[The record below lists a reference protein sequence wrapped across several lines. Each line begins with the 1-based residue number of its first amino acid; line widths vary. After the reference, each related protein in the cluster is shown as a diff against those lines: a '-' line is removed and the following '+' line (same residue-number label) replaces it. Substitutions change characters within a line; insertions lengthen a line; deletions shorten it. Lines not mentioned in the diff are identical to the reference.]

1 MNNGTKILLVLCLI
15 TIVAGIAVFFEA
27 SAFQKKA
34 KVTEGIVENSRISSF
49 HVIYT
54 SDDGVKRDLYVSRK
68 NNGLNDGEK
77 IKVFYRIDN
86 PDNAR
91 INNGKK
97 GGKKIIIIAFVMLL
111 FDFYMIYNNK
121 KNIRIS
127 NNFKTNGRK
136 MQAEIISV
144 EIDNNTTIQ
153 RKHPYIIICK
163 WIDPLTGKE
172 YTHTIKYIWKDPTPL
187 LAGRNTIDV
196 YIDREV
202 PEKYFIDT
210 EFLGIISK

>member
-1 MNNGTKILLVLCLI
+1 MNKGTKILLVLCLI
-15 TIVAGIAVFFEA
+15 AIIAGIAVIFEA
-27 SAFQKKA
+27 SAFQKNA
-34 KVTEGIVENSRISSF
+34 KITEGIVENSRMSSF
-49 HVIYT
+49 HVIYA
-54 SDDGVKRDLYVSRK
+54 SDDGVKHDLYVSRK

-86 PDNAR
+86 PDKAR

-121 KNIRIS
+121 KTIRIS

-136 MQAEIISV
+136 LQAEIIRV
-144 EIDNNTTIQ
+144 EIDNTITIQ
-153 RKHPYIIICK
+153 RKHPYSILCN
-163 WIDPLTGKE
+163 WIDPFTGKE
-172 YTHTIKYIWKDPTPL
+172 YMHTIKYIWKDPTPL
-187 LAGRNTIDV
+187 LAGRKSLDV
-196 YIDREV
+196 YIDSEH

>member
-1 MNNGTKILLVLCLI
+1 M
-15 TIVAGIAVFFEA
+15 
-27 SAFQKKA
+27 
-34 KVTEGIVENSRISSF
+34 
-49 HVIYT
+49 
-54 SDDGVKRDLYVSRK
+54 SRK

-172 YTHTIKYIWKDPTPL
+172 YTHTIKYIWKDPIPL
-187 LAGRNTIDV
+187 LAGSNTIDV
-196 YIDREV
+196 YIDRED

-210 EFLGIISK
+210 EFLGIFSK

>member
-1 MNNGTKILLVLCLI
+1 MNKGTKILLVLCLI
-15 TIVAGIAVFFEA
+15 TIIAGIAVIFEA

-34 KVTEGIVENSRISSF
+34 KVTEGIVENSRLSSF

-54 SDDGVKRDLYVSRK
+54 SDDGVKHDLYVSRK

-97 GGKKIIIIAFVMLL
+97 GGKKIIIIAFVILL

-136 MQAEIISV
+136 IQAEIISV

-163 WIDPLTGKE
+163 WIDPFTGKE
-172 YTHTIKYIWKDPTPL
+172 YMHTIKYIWKDPTPL

-196 YIDREV
+196 YLDREY

>member
-1 MNNGTKILLVLCLI
+1 MNKGTKILLVLCLI
-15 TIVAGIAVFFEA
+15 AIVAGIAVFFEA

-34 KVTEGIVENSRISSF
+34 RVTEGIVENSRMSSF
-49 HVIYT
+49 HVIYS

-68 NNGLNDGEK
+68 NNRLNDGEK
-77 IKVFYRIDN
+77 IKVFYSIDN

-97 GGKKIIIIAFVMLL
+97 GGIKIIIIAFVMLL
-111 FDFYMIYNNK
+111 FDFFMIYNNK

-127 NNFKTNGRK
+127 DNFKINGRK
-136 MQAEIISV
+136 MQAKIISI

-153 RKHPYIIICK
+153 SKQPYNIICK
-163 WIDPLTGKE
+163 WIDPFTGKE
-172 YTHTIKYIWKDPTPL
+172 YLHTIGYIWKDPAPL
-187 LAGRNTIDV
+187 LAGRDSIDV
-196 YIDREV
+196 YIDRED

-210 EFLGIISK
+210 EFLDIISR